1 MMGMKQ
7 GPNVRKLI
15 VHKMSLLMIPP
26 GSKEPFATALDA
38 LTKPGNIGDTARD
51 ATAWVEQAIAVV
63 KTAPDNP
70 YGDDDEAI
78 AGAILEGIEAKKRE
92 KRVPGPASLP
102 LPKCGRCR
110 HPYDFHQT
118 HGGRCVAGGCE
129 CLSYLFPEVA

>member
-26 GSKEPFATALDA
+26 GSKEP
-38 LTKPGNIGDTARD
+38 ARD